1 MASTLE
7 PLTLLVLGILPG
19 ALYTW
24 SFEQQTGRWG
34 STAADRA
41 QRFLGASAVFLV
53 AELPVL
59 YGVVY
64 RHFVVTGDIREGRAL
79 PAWIWLLPLAFV
91 VVPIAVGRVV
101 GRASYRRR
109 EWVKFLTGPSPAPRA
124 WDDLF
129 ATADLTGWIRL
140 RLKGDNTWVCG
151 LWGESS
157 ATGLQSYAAGYPEPQ
172 DLLISELAESDEHG
186 EFLTTEEGWPVLT
199 GRSLLINWDQV
210 AYAELI
216 PG

>member
-1 MASTLE
+1 LE

-79 PAWIWLLPLAFV
+79 PAWIC
-91 VVPIAVGRVV
+91 
-101 GRASYRRR
+101 SY
-109 EWVKFLTGPSPAPRA
+109 
-124 WDDLF
+124 
-129 ATADLTGWIRL
+129 
-140 RLKGDNTWVCG
+140 
-151 LWGESS
+151 LWHSSSCLSLSVESS
-157 ATGLQSYAAGYPEPQ
+157 AVPHTGVVSG
-172 DLLISELAESDEHG
+172 
-186 EFLTTEEGWPVLT
+186 
-199 GRSLLINWDQV
+199 
-210 AYAELI
+210 
-216 PG
+216 